1 MTTMKNTNET
11 KNAIVGVSFG
21 TNVYYNIVENDPE
34 FEYTGLAVISWL
46 NHDNNRFIGEM
57 FESQSY
63 ESIVRI
69 LDDDIDYGVF
79 CGSNDNKNT
88 TSMQQMYSFIT
99 GGSDVSH
106 VYIYDVFNDVLLV
119 KTPEMD
125 QLTAVEYKNSADVRE
140 FRNSLRW

>member
-1 MTTMKNTNET
+1 MTTINEN

-21 TNVYYNIVENDPE
+21 SNVYYNIVENEPE

-46 NHDNNRFIGEM
+46 NHDNNRFISEM

-63 ESIVRI
+63 ESITRI
-69 LDDDIDYGVF
+69 LDDELDYGVF
-79 CGSNDNKNT
+79 ISHDNKNT
-88 TSMQQMYSFIT
+88 SSMQQMYSFIT